1 MSEVYHG
8 LDERSSARA
17 RPVVDYMPAGR
28 LRTLERHMMNKPT
41 KTYPVMTRDE
51 AMKDMRA
58 RIYAEGLSLYDAAS
72 ESSQHRRNFQRLL
85 NGSCELS
92 PEMAVTIGR
101 LTDTDPMPWVIA
113 YAAHH
118 LEQAAAELNKE
129 TANG

>member
-1 MSEVYHG
+1 
-8 LDERSSARA
+8 
-17 RPVVDYMPAGR
+17 
-28 LRTLERHMMNKPT
+28 MNRPT

-58 RIYAEGLSLYDAAS
+58 RIYAEGLSLYDAAN

-101 LTDTDPMPWVIA
+101 LTDTDPMPWMIA
-113 YAAHH
+113 YAAYH